1 MGRPLSRQAGDVPTR
16 SYAVGD
22 VIFREGDEATGEA
35 YLVHEGRLEIRKQF
49 GSEERVLRVVGKG
62 ELLGELALFRNAP
75 RSATAVAAEPAV
87 LIVIP
92 SSRLDALVRTNPTL
106 ALALIK
112 QLATRMLEA
121 EDRAAQMAALLERN
135 NAAPPR

>member
-1 MGRPLSRQAGDVPTR
+1 MSRQMGDVPTR
-16 SYAVGD
+16 SYAAGD

>member
-1 MGRPLSRQAGDVPTR
+1 LSRQAGDVPTR

>member
-1 MGRPLSRQAGDVPTR
+1 VSRQTSDVPTR
-16 SYAVGD
+16 NYAAGD

-35 YLVHEGRLEIRKQF
+35 YLVHEGKLEIRKQF
-49 GSEERVLRVVGKG
+49 GSEERVLRVMGKG
-62 ELLGELALFRNAP
+62 DLLGELALFRNAP

-92 SSRLDALVRTNPTL
+92 ASRLDALVRTNPTL

-112 QLATRMLEA
+112 QLASRMLEA
-121 EDRAAQMAALLERN
+121 EDRAAQMAALLERGA
-135 NAAPPR
+135 AAPPR

>member
-1 MGRPLSRQAGDVPTR
+1 MGDVPTR

-135 NAAPPR
+135 AAAPPR

>member
-1 MGRPLSRQAGDVPTR
+1 MPTR

>member
-1 MGRPLSRQAGDVPTR
+1 VSRQTGGDVPTR
-16 SYAVGD
+16 SYATGD

-49 GSEERVLRVVGKG
+49 GSEERVLRVIGKG
-62 ELLGELALFRNAP
+62 DLLGELALFRNAP

-92 SSRLDALVRTNPTL
+92 TSRLDALVRTNPTL

-121 EDRAAQMAALLERN
+121 EDRAAQMAALLEQRA
-135 NAAPPR
+135 NAQPR

>member
-1 MGRPLSRQAGDVPTR
+1 VPTR

>member
-1 MGRPLSRQAGDVPTR
+1 MGDVPTR
-16 SYAVGD
+16 SYAAGD

-135 NAAPPR
+135 TAAPPR